1 MSAAEAVVQEQ
12 LDAYNA
18 RDIER
23 FMRCWAPDCRYYA
36 FPYTLLAEG
45 REQVRARHAERF
57 REPDLHGLLLQRMTL
72 GSMVVDHERVVRN
85 FPDGRG
91 EVEVM
96 AIYEVE
102 AGRIARAWFRLGE
115 PHLV

>member
-23 FMRCWAPDCRYYA
+23 FMRCWVPDCRYYA
-36 FPYTLLAEG
+36 FPDTLLAEG
-45 REQVRARHAERF
+45 REQVRTRHVGRF

-72 GSMVVDHERVVRN
+72 GSMVVDCERVTRN
-85 FPDGRG
+85 FPEGRG
-91 EVEVM
+91 VVEVI
-96 AIYEVE
+96 AIYEV
-102 AGRIARAWFRLGE
+102 ADGLIVRAWFRIGE
-115 PHLV
+115 PQLA